1 MSFVSLERS
10 GVIATG
16 TLNRPERLNAL
27 GREFLS
33 DFHSVLT
40 EAAAIGSNVRFLIC
54 KRTLGEAPA
63 NDRFGRR
70 LPFTGIAIAID
81 CITAT
86 KGWSRPKTAFQ
97 VR

>member
-10 GVIATG
+10 GVIATV

-27 GREFLS
+27 GRELLS

-63 NDRFGRR
+63 NDRFWPKAALHRHRNSDRLYHSHEGLESTQGGR
-70 LPFTGIAIAID
+70 
-81 CITAT
+81 
-86 KGWSRPKTAFQ
+86 S
-97 VR
+97 